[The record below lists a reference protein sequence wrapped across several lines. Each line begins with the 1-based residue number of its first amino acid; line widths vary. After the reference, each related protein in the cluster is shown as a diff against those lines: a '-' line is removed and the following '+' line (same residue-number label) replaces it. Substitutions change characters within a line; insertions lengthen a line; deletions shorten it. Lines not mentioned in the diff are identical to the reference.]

1 METSMSWFKR
11 KAITSPNTT
20 TNQGVKILQLT
31 HAELSEATLSALMFP
46 EKKTQLI
53 LAFVSSNLD
62 FESAVEKIQRFTP
75 FCEKVVAVMTSGEL
89 NSQQA
94 NFYQTTDGKWDSIV
108 LQSYSEE
115 LLAST
120 EIKTIPL
127 HCEDLKQGK
136 VTKNKQDRIRS
147 IQSEIEKINVKMAI
161 NYQDTIAIT
170 FIDGLSSSENFF
182 MKALYDSQRFPCHF
196 IGGSAG
202 GKLDF
207 KQASVYDGSKVAN
220 NCAVVI
226 FTKLADNIRYGILK
240 THNFQKTNR
249 SFYIAESDPQKRTVT
264 TVISKS
270 TGKIVNIVDHL
281 CDYFKCQSNDLNA
294 KLTNHS
300 FAVEIGSELFIRSIA
315 SIDLDNKIIH
325 FFCDLDFGDEL
336 ILVEA
341 KGFADST
348 KQAFDEFMKGKP
360 QPIAMLAN
368 DCILRRLNNAKALK
382 ELTAFQNIKA
392 AGFST
397 FGELLGV
404 HMNQTLTALFLFKVS
419 KNEPFSDPIVDN
431 FPIHYSYFK
440 EFFTL
445 SRLNSLMQINRLQAD
460 LINYLSEYRPLLE
473 QVVVSFNKITKYSQQ
488 TEAII
493 SDVSGTFHDLRNDIN
508 AQEDGRK
515 ALNGNVAQLKNNS
528 EQVLAILK
536 VISGIADQTNLLAL
550 NAAIEAARAGEAG
563 RGFAV
568 VADEVR
574 QLSKNTQDSL
584 NKTGETISSVTKS
597 TGSISQ
603 SIESI
608 EQFMSRLTNN
618 TSELTAQIQSLGD
631 ASNIASRDVSENIR
645 AIQDMTARMSEI
657 DKEVKVI
664 ESLKQANNL

>member
-1 METSMSWFKR
+1 MSWFKR
-11 KAITSPNTT
+11 KTLAPSDSTGK
-20 TNQGVKILQLT
+20 NQDVKILQLT
-31 HAELSEATLSALMFP
+31 HAELSEATLAVLKFP

-62 FESAVEKIQRFTP
+62 FESTVEKIQRFTP
-75 FCEKVVAVMTSGEL
+75 FCEKVIAVMTSGEL

-136 VTKNKQDRIRS
+136 VTKNKQDRIRT

-207 KQASVYDGSKVAN
+207 KQASVYDGSKVAH

-240 THNFQKTNR
+240 THNFQKTKR
-249 SFYIAESDPQKRTVT
+249 SFYIAESDPQRRTVT

-281 CDYFKCQSNDLNA
+281 CDYFKCQPNDLNT

-368 DCILRRLNNAKALK
+368 DCILRRLNNAKVLK
-382 ELTAFQNIKA
+382 ELTAFQNVKA

-419 KNEPFSDPIVDN
+419 KNETFSDPIVDN

-618 TSELTAQIQSLGD
+618 TGELTAQIQSLGD
-631 ASNIASRDVSENIR
+631 ASNMASRDVSENIR

>member
-1 METSMSWFKR
+1 MSWFKR
-11 KAITSPNTT
+11 KTLAPSDSTGK
-20 TNQGVKILQLT
+20 NQDVKILQLT
-31 HAELSEATLSALMFP
+31 HAELSEATLAVLKFP

-62 FESAVEKIQRFTP
+62 FESTVEKIQRFTP
-75 FCEKVVAVMTSGEL
+75 FCEKVIAVMTSGEL

-136 VTKNKQDRIRS
+136 VTKNKQDRIRT

-207 KQASVYDGSKVAN
+207 KQASVYDGSKVAH

-240 THNFQKTNR
+240 THNFQKTKR
-249 SFYIAESDPQKRTVT
+249 SFYIAESDPQRRTVT

-281 CDYFKCQSNDLNA
+281 CDYFKCQPNDLNT

-368 DCILRRLNNAKALK
+368 DCILRRLNNAKVLK
-382 ELTAFQNIKA
+382 ELTAFQNVKA

-419 KNEPFSDPIVDN
+419 KNETFSDPIVDN

-473 QVVVSFNKITKYSQQ
+473 QVVISFNKITKYSQQ

-618 TSELTAQIQSLGD
+618 TGELTAQIQSLGD
-631 ASNIASRDVSENIR
+631 ASNMASRDVSENIR